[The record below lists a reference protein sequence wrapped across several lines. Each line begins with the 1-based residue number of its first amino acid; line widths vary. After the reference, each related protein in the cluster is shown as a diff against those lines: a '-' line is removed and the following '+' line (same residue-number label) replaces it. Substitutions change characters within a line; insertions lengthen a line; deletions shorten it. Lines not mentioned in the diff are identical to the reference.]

1 MRKYI
6 FSGEEQ
12 QSSKTSRV
20 GDSTGRWL
28 RAQAPPSPPRAKNK
42 KPTTFPLFLQLQPIL
57 IKSAWAPRNSM
68 L

>member
-6 FSGEEQ
+6 VSVEEQ

-20 GDSTGRWL
+20 GDSTGCVPKLHL
-28 RAQAPPSPPRAKNK
+28 RRPEQKT